1 MAELAI
7 PLIAL
12 GSMYLIS
19 NQDKK
24 KEALT
29 NMTNNQNALPNVP
42 HVPVNYPVLQPVS
55 DANVKKYI
63 NPNQTTDKFFNP
75 ENYIKNSE
83 REAQKLIMP
92 PQFVSLSGQEIKPEQ
107 FKHNNMTPY
116 FGAKIRG
123 ATADA
128 NLSESIM
135 DNMQG
140 SGSQMFRKKEVAPL
154 FKPQDN
160 VQWAYGAPNQ
170 SDFYQSRVNPSLR
183 MSNVKPWEEQVVAP
197 GLNQGF
203 TSSGSG
209 GFNSG
214 MEARDKWLPKN
225 VDELRV
231 LTNPK
236 TTYGLQGHEGPADS
250 YIKNTGFIGKVEK
263 HLPDT
268 YYVNTPDRWLTTT
281 GQEKAQK
288 VRSIEVLQDVSRPG
302 TSREYFG
309 STTLATGGEAG
320 YAPQNYHPSF
330 KTELEQ
336 NATIGPACGVGN
348 NYPATNSDYGREGYK
363 FLPTNRSTTECNPD
377 ETGFISGTIK
387 AVVAPF
393 LDALR
398 TTRKENVVGNARP
411 YENVASSVPSG
422 IVYNPADR
430 TKTTN
435 REMQESKL
443 DSNHLNIQNQND
455 GAYIVSKQQAIEN
468 NRETTNCSYIAP
480 SGGAANQQ
488 GNVNY
493 NAAYNQRNNPNKTY
507 LNRPNQG
514 GTQIFN
520 QEENIKIDKRDHD
533 RDNNRM
539 WVRGTGPTVAMMSAP
554 SVDSIGKF
562 NARQQYDDGKIGCER
577 IQPDILTA
585 FKQNPYTQSLHS
597 WAGP

>member
-24 KEALT
+24 KELLT
-29 NMTNNQNALPNVP
+29 NMTNNPNTLPNIP
-42 HVPVNYPVLQPVS
+42 HIPSNYPVLQPVS
-55 DANVKKYI
+55 EANVEKYP

-75 ENYIKNSE
+75 KNYIKNSE
-83 REAQKLIMP
+83 DEAKKLITP
-92 PQFVSLSGQEIKPEQ
+92 PQFISLSGQELGPEN

-160 VQWAYGAPNQ
+160 VQWAYGAPNK
-170 SDFYQSRVNPSLR
+170 SDFFQSRVNPSLR
-183 MSNVKPWEEQVVAP
+183 MSNVKPWEEQIVAP

-214 MEARDKWLPKN
+214 MEARDKWLPRN

-236 TTYGLQGHEGPADS
+236 VTYGLQGHEGPADS
-250 YIKNTGFIGKVEK
+250 VIKNPGFIGKVEK
-263 HLPDT
+263 YLPDT
-268 YYVNTPDRWLTTT
+268 YYNNTPDRWFTTT
-281 GQEKAQK
+281 GQEKAQT
-288 VRSIEVLQDVSRPG
+288 VRSEEILQDVARPG

-309 STTLATGGEAG
+309 STALATGGEAG
-320 YAPQNYHPSF
+320 YAPQNYHQSF

-336 NATIGPACGVGN
+336 NTTTGPNCSVGN
-348 NYPATNSDYGREGYK
+348 NHPATTADYGRDGYN
-363 FLPTNRSTTECNPD
+363 FLPTNRSVNECKP
-377 ETGFISGTIK
+377 EEIGYISGAIR

-393 LDALR
+393 LDVLR
-398 TTRKENVVGNARP
+398 PTRKEDVIANARP
-411 YENVASSVPSG
+411 YENANTTVSAGTVF
-422 IVYNPADR
+422 NPADR

-435 REMQESKL
+435 REMQEGKL
-443 DSNHLNIQNQND
+443 DNNHLNIQNQKD
-455 GAYIVSKQQAIEN
+455 GGYLVNKQQKIEN
-468 NRETTNCSYIAP
+468 NRQTTNISYMAP

-493 NAAYNQRNNPNKTY
+493 NAAYNQRNNANKTHI
-507 LNRPNQG
+507 NRPNQG

-533 RDNNRM
+533 RENNRM

-554 SVDSIGKF
+554 SVESYGRF
-562 NARQQYDDGKIGCER
+562 NGRQQYDDGKIGCER

>member
-1 MAELAI
+1 
-7 PLIAL
+7 
-12 GSMYLIS
+12 
-19 NQDKK
+19 
-24 KEALT
+24 
-29 NMTNNQNALPNVP
+29 
-42 HVPVNYPVLQPVS
+42 
-55 DANVKKYI
+55 
-63 NPNQTTDKFFNP
+63 
-75 ENYIKNSE
+75 
-83 REAQKLIMP
+83 
-92 PQFVSLSGQEIKPEQ
+92 
-107 FKHNNMTPY
+107 
-116 FGAKIRG
+116 
-123 ATADA
+123 
-128 NLSESIM
+128 
-135 DNMQG
+135 
-140 SGSQMFRKKEVAPL
+140 
-154 FKPQDN
+154 
-160 VQWAYGAPNQ
+160 
-170 SDFYQSRVNPSLR
+170 

-268 YYVNTPDRWLTTT
+268 YYANTPDRWFTTT

-336 NATIGPACGVGN
+336 NVTTGPSCSVGN
-348 NYPATNSDYGREGYK
+348 NCPATNSDYGREGYK

-377 ETGFISGTIK
+377 EIGFISGTIK

-398 TTRKENVVGNARP
+398 PTRKENVVGNARP
-411 YENVASSVPSG
+411 YENVTSLVPSG
-422 IVYNPADR
+422 TVFNPADR

-443 DSNHLNIQNQND
+443 DNNHLNIQNQND

-493 NAAYNQRNNPNKTY
+493 NAAYNQRNNANKTHI
-507 LNRPNQG
+507 NRPNQG

-533 RDNNRM
+533 RENNRM

>member
-29 NMTNNQNALPNVP
+29 NMTSNPNALPNIP

-83 REAQKLIMP
+83 RQAQELIMP
-92 PQFVSLSGQEIKPEQ
+92 PQFVSLSGQEITPEQ

-268 YYVNTPDRWLTTT
+268 YYANTPDRWLTTT

-330 KTELEQ
+330 KTESEQ
-336 NATIGPACGVGN
+336 NVTTGPTCGVGSN
-348 NYPATNSDYGREGYK
+348 CPATNADYGREGYK
-363 FLPTNRSTTECNPD
+363 FLPTNRSTTDCNPD

-398 TTRKENVVGNARP
+398 PTRKENVVGNARP
-411 YENVASSVPSG
+411 YENVTSLVPSG
-422 IVYNPADR
+422 TVYNPADR

-435 REMQESKL
+435 REMQEGKL
-443 DSNHLNIQNQND
+443 DNNHLNIQNQTE
-455 GAYIVSKQQAIEN
+455 GAYLVSKQQAIEN

-480 SGGAANQQ
+480 SSGPANQE
-488 GNVNY
+488 GSMNY

>member
-1 MAELAI
+1 MAEIAI

-12 GSMYLIS
+12 GSMYVIS

-29 NMTNNQNALPNVP
+29 NMKSNPNALPNVP
-42 HVPVNYPVLQPVS
+42 HVPINYPVLQPVS
-55 DANVKKYI
+55 DANVKKYS

-75 ENYIKNSE
+75 ANYIKNTE
-83 REAQKLIMP
+83 NEGKELIAP
-92 PQFVSLSGQEIKPEQ
+92 PQFVSLTGENVTPEQ

-170 SDFYQSRVNPSLR
+170 SDFYQSRVNPSMR
-183 MSNVKPWEEQVVAP
+183 MSNVKPWEEQIVAP

-225 VDELRV
+225 VDDLRV

-236 TTYGLQGHEGPADS
+236 TTFGLQGHEGPADS

-268 YYVNTPDRWLTTT
+268 YYENTPDRWFTTT

-288 VRSIEVLQDVSRPG
+288 SRGVEILQDVARPG
-302 TSREYFG
+302 TTREYFG
-309 STTLATGGEAG
+309 SSALATGGEAG
-320 YAPQNYHPSF
+320 YAPQNYQPSF
-330 KTELEQ
+330 RTETEGG
-336 NATIGPACGVGN
+336 NIVGTTCGVGSN
-348 NYPATNSDYGREGYK
+348 CPATASDYGRDGYN
-363 FLPTNRSTTECNPD
+363 FLPTNRSTTDCNPD
-377 ETGFISGTIK
+377 RNGFINGTIK
-387 AVVAPF
+387 AVVAPL

-398 TTRKENVVGNARP
+398 PTRKENVVGNARP
-411 YENVASSVPSG
+411 YENVRSVVPAG
-422 IVYNPADR
+422 TVFNPADR

-435 REMQESKL
+435 REMQEGKL
-443 DSNHLNIQNQND
+443 DNNHLNIQNQSE
-455 GAYIVSKQQAIEN
+455 GGYLVSKQQPIEN
-468 NRETTNCSYIAP
+468 NRETTNCSYIGG
-480 SGGAANQQ
+480 SGGGANQE
-488 GNVNY
+488 GAMNY

-520 QEENIKIDKRDHD
+520 TEENIKIDKRDCD
-533 RDNNRM
+533 RENNRM
-539 WVRGTGPTVAMMSAP
+539 WVRGTGPTVAMMSVP
-554 SVDSIGKF
+554 SANTYGRI
-562 NARQQYDDGKIGCER
+562 NMRQQYDDGKIGCER

-597 WAGP
+597 WAAP

>member
-29 NMTNNQNALPNVP
+29 NMTSNPNALPNIP

-83 REAQKLIMP
+83 RQAQELIMP

-268 YYVNTPDRWLTTT
+268 YYANTPDRWLTTT

-330 KTELEQ
+330 KTESEQ
-336 NATIGPACGVGN
+336 NVTTGPTCGVGSN
-348 NYPATNSDYGREGYK
+348 CPATNADYGREGYK
-363 FLPTNRSTTECNPD
+363 FLPTNRSTTDCNPD

-398 TTRKENVVGNARP
+398 PTRKENVVGNARP
-411 YENVASSVPSG
+411 YENVTSLVPSG
-422 IVYNPADR
+422 TVYNPADR

-435 REMQESKL
+435 REMQEGKL
-443 DSNHLNIQNQND
+443 DNNHLNIQNQND

-480 SGGAANQQ
+480 SSGPANQE
-488 GNVNY
+488 GSMNY